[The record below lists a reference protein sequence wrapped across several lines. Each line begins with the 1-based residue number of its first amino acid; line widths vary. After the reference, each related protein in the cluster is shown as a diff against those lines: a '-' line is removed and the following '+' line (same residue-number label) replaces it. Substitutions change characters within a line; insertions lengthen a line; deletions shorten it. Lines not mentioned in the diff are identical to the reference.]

1 MARASLRD
9 DRANPSPSPENS
21 ISDKENSQQSRH
33 KRGATRSMAVPSASS
48 KRQRLANR
56 APNIQ
61 GGGGSQVPQ
70 SQADPDKK
78 YYDPDQDEAERRW
91 LRKGLRDLTRDLHG
105 NELHTFRDDCCF
117 RGCYLTIPSCRF
129 S

>member
-21 ISDKENSQQSRH
+21 ASDKENSQQSRR
-33 KRGATRSMAVPSASS
+33 KRGSAQTMAVPSASG

-56 APNIQ
+56 TPNIQ
-61 GGGGSQVPQ
+61 GGSQMPQ
-70 SQADPDKK
+70 SQVDTDKK

-105 NELHTFRDDCCF
+105 IETHTAEALLPGLLSNNVFM
-117 RGCYLTIPSCRF
+117 
-129 S
+129 